1 MLNHYPLW
9 KYLILIMLMGI
20 GILYALPNFYGED
33 PAVQVTGIPGL
44 MITKK
49 ILIKVNNL
57 LKKEHI
63 DIKSINLNNNSI
75 LIRVINI
82 DMQMKVRE
90 LLETYMGN
98 QYIIALN
105 MLPATPKWLAK
116 LHAEPMKLGLDLRG
130 GVQFLIQVDIDTAFS
145 KLQEKY
151 WSTLISKLRNNNLN
165 KIKITKITSSMSGS
179 GIKISFNNSK
189 QRDDGINYIL
199 KFNNDFNLK
208 KINNNELEI
217 NLNFNRLNEI
227 RTSIINQNMNILRN
241 RVNKLGI
248 ADALVQREGR
258 NYIIVEIPGI
268 QDAALAK
275 EILGSTA
282 TLEFHLVNQHIEVI
296 HGETLPSNTEI
307 KYTHDGNPVPIY
319 KKIILTGD
327 HIIDSNAARDE
338 FNQPEVNIYLDDE
351 GGFLMS
357 KFTRDNLG
365 QALATLFI
373 EYKDKNKDINLHSRL
388 IKKEAIIN
396 IATIQSPLGNHFRIT
411 GLTNLTEAHHLAF
424 LLRAGALIAPISI
437 VEESTIGPTLGLQN
451 IKRGIYACVCAL
463 IISIIF
469 MIFFY
474 RQFGIIATLAL
485 LINLVLIIGIMSL
498 LGATLTMPGIAGIIL
513 TIAVAVDANVLINE
527 RIKEELNSGLSIQLA
542 IHQGY
547 QQAYSSIID
556 ANLTNVIITIIL
568 YYFGKSEIKGF
579 AITTMIGI
587 LTSMLSAIIG
597 TRAIVNLLY
606 GGKRLNKLSI

>member
-9 KYLILIMLMGI
+9 KYLILIILMVI

-44 MITKK
+44 MMTKK
-49 ILIKVNNL
+49 MLIKVNNL
-57 LKKEHI
+57 LKKEHLH
-63 DIKSINLNNNSI
+63 IKSMDLNNNSI
-75 LIRVINI
+75 LIRVINL

-90 LLETYMGN
+90 ILERYMGN

-105 MLPATPKWLAK
+105 MLPATPKWLAN

-130 GVQFLIQVDIDTAFS
+130 GVQFLIQVDIDTAFT

-151 WSTLISKLRNNNLN
+151 LSVLISKLRNKNLN
-165 KIKITKITSSMSGS
+165 NIKITKITSS
-179 GIKISFNNSK
+179 GIKIFFINSK
-189 QRDDGINYIL
+189 QRDDGINNIL
-199 KFNNDFNLK
+199 KFNNDLILK

-217 NLNFNRLNEI
+217 DLNVNRLNEI
-227 RTSIINQNMNILRN
+227 RTSIIDQNMNILRN

-258 NYIIVEIPGI
+258 NYILVELPGI
-268 QDAALAK
+268 QDAAIAK

-282 TLEFHLVNQHIEVI
+282 TLEFHLLNQRIEI
-296 HGETLPSNTEI
+296 TPSGNLPSNTEI

-319 KKIILTGD
+319 KKVILTGD
-327 HIIDSNAARDE
+327 HIIDSNAASDE

-351 GGFLMS
+351 GGLIMS
-357 KFTRDNLG
+357 KFTRDNIG

-373 EYKDKNKDINLHSRL
+373 EYKNKDVNLHSRL
-388 IKKEAIIN
+388 MKKEAIIN

-411 GLTNLTEAHHLAF
+411 GITNLTEAHHLAL

-451 IKRGIYACVCAL
+451 IKQGIYACICAL

-469 MIFFY
+469 MILFY
-474 RQFGIIATLAL
+474 RQFGIIAIFTL

-556 ANLTNVIITIIL
+556 ANLTNMITTIIL
-568 YYFGKSEIKGF
+568 YYFGRAEIKGF

>member
-1 MLNHYPLW
+1 MVL
-9 KYLILIMLMGI
+9 
-20 GILYALPNFYGED
+20 GILYALPNFYGDD

-44 MITKK
+44 VMNKK
-49 ILIKVNNL
+49 ILININNL

-63 DIKSINLNNNSI
+63 DIKSMDLNNNSI

-90 LLETYMGN
+90 TLAKYMGN

-105 MLPATPKWLAK
+105 MLPASPKWLAK

-130 GVQFLIQVDIDTAFS
+130 GVQFLIQVDVDTALT
-145 KLQEKY
+145 KLQENNV
-151 WSTLISKLRNNNLN
+151 STLISKLRNKNLN
-165 KIKITKITSSMSGS
+165 V
-179 GIKISFNNSK
+179 
-189 QRDDGINYIL
+189 
-199 KFNNDFNLK
+199 
-208 KINNNELEI
+208 
-217 NLNFNRLNEI
+217 NRLNEI
-227 RTSIINQNMNILRN
+227 RTSIINHNMNILRN
-241 RVNKLGI
+241 RVNQLGI
-248 ADALVQREGR
+248 ADALVQREGS
-258 NYIIVEIPGI
+258 NYIIVELPGI

-282 TLEFHLVNQHIEVI
+282 TLEFHLVNQRIERI
-296 HGETLPSNTEI
+296 NGNLPINTEI
-307 KYTHDGNPVPIY
+307 KYTYDGNQVAIY
-319 KKIILTGD
+319 KKVILTGD
-327 HIIDSNAARDE
+327 HIIDSNASIDE

-351 GGFLMS
+351 GGFIMS
-357 KFTRDNLG
+357 KFTRDNIG

-373 EYKDKNKDINLHSRL
+373 EYKDKNKDVNLHSRL
-388 IKKEAIIN
+388 MKKEAIIN

-411 GLTNLTEAHHLAF
+411 GITNITEAHHLAL
-424 LLRAGALIAPISI
+424 LLRAGALMAPISI
-437 VEESTIGPTLGLQN
+437 VGESTIGPTLGLQN

-469 MIFFY
+469 MIFVY
-474 RQFGIIATLAL
+474 RQFGIIAILAL
-485 LINLVLIIGIMSL
+485 LINLVLIIGIMSIL
-498 LGATLTMPGIAGIIL
+498 PGATLTMPGMAGIIL

-527 RIKEELNSGLSIQLA
+527 RIKEELNSGRSIQLA

-556 ANLTNVIITIIL
+556 ANLTNIIITIIL
-568 YYFGKSEIKGF
+568 YYFGKGQIKGF

-587 LTSMLSAIIG
+587 LTSMLTAIIG

-606 GGKRLNKLSI
+606 GGKRLKKLSI